1 MIRWTYLIPRLI
13 IIALIALALWV
24 GSDPLIQS
32 VITRNLQNR
41 TGAKVEIGQLRCS
54 LSNQKIFLKNVAIAD
69 SRNPMTNL
77 FQAEMAYLE
86 LSRDSLFRREIV
98 IEHSQASGVRFGAP
112 RTEVGTLDGF
122 PMPEMDQQYQWK
134 PKSFE
139 PIENIGLRWVDRLP
153 LDNAD
158 SVTLNQLELVQS
170 IRSMDQ
176 FWREQLSAR
185 ENEIAEIKTATA
197 RLSSLAESHLDNPL
211 RPKLVNSESQLE
223 WIVKESEAIRARLI
237 ELQSSAESK
246 RTSLL
251 TAHNRDV
258 QKLRQSSR
266 VTSFD
271 SDSVSKLLL
280 TKAEE
285 DYIAEVIGWFHWFR
299 AAIPDPVTSFQPKQY
314 RGLDVPLAE
323 IEQRPDFLIRSIDLE
338 GEGRFANRHINFAGT
353 ALDLTPTPE
362 RHNLP
367 ASFELR
373 AQGDQHL
380 IVSCTLDRRNDQEI
394 DKLKIVC
401 PDLELDG
408 RMLGEPN
415 SMLVTLG
422 PASRIQADIEIQT
435 IDGQLSG
442 ELIFR
447 HSNVSLH
454 VDKLH
459 ELAGGADTALQMN
472 QGLATVDQFQTR
484 VTLSGTVDD
493 YDYEFQSDLG
503 SRFAN
508 AVNALLIQKGENM
521 IAQQKQS
528 LDKLLAD
535 HVAKIDNEILPEIRR
550 LATKLNE
557 ESVQIASLRNAIPK
571 QTDRPPKIR

>member
-1 MIRWTYLIPRLI
+1 
-13 IIALIALALWV
+13 
-24 GSDPLIQS
+24 
-32 VITRNLQNR
+32 
-41 TGAKVEIGQLRCS
+41 
-54 LSNQKIFLKNVAIAD
+54 
-69 SRNPMTNL
+69 
-77 FQAEMAYLE
+77 
-86 LSRDSLFRREIV
+86 
-98 IEHSQASGVRFGAP
+98 
-112 RTEVGTLDGF
+112 
-122 PMPEMDQQYQWK
+122 
-134 PKSFE
+134 
-139 PIENIGLRWVDRLP
+139 
-153 LDNAD
+153 
-158 SVTLNQLELVQS
+158 
-170 IRSMDQ
+170 
-176 FWREQLSAR
+176 
-185 ENEIAEIKTATA
+185 
-197 RLSSLAESHLDNPL
+197 
-211 RPKLVNSESQLE
+211 
-223 WIVKESEAIRARLI
+223 
-237 ELQSSAESK
+237 
-246 RTSLL
+246 
-251 TAHNRDV
+251 
-258 QKLRQSSR
+258 
-266 VTSFD
+266 
-271 SDSVSKLLL
+271 
-280 TKAEE
+280 
-285 DYIAEVIGWFHWFR
+285 
-299 AAIPDPVTSFQPKQY
+299 
-314 RGLDVPLAE
+314 
-323 IEQRPDFLIRSIDLE
+323 
-338 GEGRFANRHINFAGT
+338 
-353 ALDLTPTPE
+353 
-362 RHNLP
+362 
-367 ASFELR
+367 
-373 AQGDQHL
+373 L